1 MLSSESRLLPRRYSG
16 ATSRE
21 GSCRDR
27 PSAGIER
34 GTSMFLIRTVFWL
47 VILVLLL
54 PTNEQQQSE
63 VYGTAQ
69 AAVKDVSGF
78 CERNPSVCATGKDA
92 FAVFMHKA
100 RFGAEMLMSFVR
112 GKTGFAAGDGG
123 TSAGAADMNT
133 LQPPSA
139 EEAGKQSSL
148 DQAAVAEAAV
158 ESWAQAPVTVE
169 PASVEATNS
178 QNTLNSDDL
187 LPAWSGPHPAR

>member
-1 MLSSESRLLPRRYSG
+1 
-16 ATSRE
+16 
-21 GSCRDR
+21 
-27 PSAGIER
+27 
-34 GTSMFLIRTVFWL
+34 MFLIRTVFWL

-54 PTNEQQQSE
+54 PTNEQQQSQ

-100 RFGAEMLMSFVR
+100 RFGAEMLMSFVK

-123 TSAGAADMNT
+123 TSAGAADMDSV
-133 LQPPSA
+133 QAPSAEDNAPATA

-148 DQAAVAEAAV
+148 DQAAVAEAAA

-169 PASVEATNS
+169 PAANS
-178 QNTLNSDDL
+178 QNTLNPDDL
-187 LPAWSGPHPAR
+187 LPAWSGPHPAGT

>member
-1 MLSSESRLLPRRYSG
+1 
-16 ATSRE
+16 
-21 GSCRDR
+21 
-27 PSAGIER
+27 
-34 GTSMFLIRTVFWL
+34 MFLIRTVFWL

-54 PTNEQQQSE
+54 PTNEQQQSQ

-100 RFGAEMLMSFVR
+100 RFGAEMLMSFVK

-123 TSAGAADMNT
+123 TSAGATDMDS
-133 LQPPSA
+133 LQAPSAEDNAPATA

-148 DQAAVAEAAV
+148 EQTAVAQAAA

-169 PASVEATNS
+169 PAANS
-178 QNTLNSDDL
+178 QNTLNPDDL
-187 LPAWSGPHPAR
+187 LPAWSGPHPAGT

>member
-1 MLSSESRLLPRRYSG
+1 
-16 ATSRE
+16 
-21 GSCRDR
+21 
-27 PSAGIER
+27 
-34 GTSMFLIRTVFWL
+34 MFLIRTVFWL
-47 VILVLLL
+47 VILVLLM
-54 PTNEQQQSE
+54 PTNKQQQSQ

-100 RFGAEMLMSFVR
+100 RFGAEMLMSFVK
-112 GKTGFAAGDGG
+112 GKTGFASGDGG
-123 TSAGAADMNT
+123 TSAGAADMDT
-133 LQPPSA
+133 LQPPSADDTAPATA

-158 ESWAQAPVTVE
+158 ESWAQAVE

-178 QNTLNSDDL
+178 QNTLNPVDL
-187 LPAWSGPHPAR
+187 LPAWSGPHPAGT

>member
-1 MLSSESRLLPRRYSG
+1 
-16 ATSRE
+16 
-21 GSCRDR
+21 
-27 PSAGIER
+27 
-34 GTSMFLIRTVFWL
+34 MFLIRTVFWL

-54 PTNEQQQSE
+54 PTNEQQQSQ

-100 RFGAEMLMSFVR
+100 RFGAEMLMSFVK

-123 TSAGAADMNT
+123 TSAGAADMDSVQAPTAEDNAPAT
-133 LQPPSA
+133 A

-148 DQAAVAEAAV
+148 DQAAVAEAAA
-158 ESWAQAPVTVE
+158 ESWAQAPVTE
-169 PASVEATNS
+169 RAANS
-178 QNTLNSDDL
+178 QNTLNPDDL
-187 LPAWSGPHPAR
+187 LPAWSGPHPTGT

>member
-1 MLSSESRLLPRRYSG
+1 
-16 ATSRE
+16 
-21 GSCRDR
+21 
-27 PSAGIER
+27 
-34 GTSMFLIRTVFWL
+34 MFLIRTVFWL

-100 RFGAEMLMSFVR
+100 RFGAEMLMSFVK

-123 TSAGAADMNT
+123 TAAGPSDLEAPSAGDSAPVT
-133 LQPPSA
+133 A

-148 DQAAVAEAAV
+148 DQAAVAEAGID
-158 ESWAQAPVTVE
+158 SWAGAQVTVE

-178 QNTLNSDDL
+178 QNTLSQDDL
-187 LPAWSGPHPAR
+187 LPAWSGPHPAGT